1 MMHLNFILA
10 ALVAGASAVPIDT
23 TSLTS
28 LTTSIHA
35 NPAELRSVNSP
46 SSVLNTVTAPQV
58 ITSVP
63 AAAATSAKSVPS
75 SIWQH
80 HERRIL
86 NFDSVRLPKTSVGA
100 VPLPPFG
107 NGDKTIAVRAV
118 TDPVGSITTVTV
130 PLPTATPPNAHI
142 PRAGVHVTIRADAAA
157 GGSVSAADV
166 EAGCEGEVNAELH
179 ARTVGLS
186 RTAAVVPRPHTTV
199 TLNSIKVRHDTIPT
213 GTANVV
219 DAAPKVTGAAAAA
232 VHASA
237 RLSAV

>member
-23 TSLTS
+23 TSLAS

-75 SIWQH
+75 SIWQQ
-80 HERRIL
+80 HERRVL
-86 NFDSVRLPKTSVGA
+86 DFDSVRLPKTSVGA

-107 NGDKTIAVRAV
+107 NGDKTIAVRAA
-118 TDPVGSITTVTV
+118 TDPVGSIPTVIV
-130 PLPTATPPNAHI
+130 PLPTATPPNAHL
-142 PRAGVHVTIRADAAA
+142 PRADAAA
-157 GGSVSAADV
+157 GVSVSAADV
-166 EAGCEGEVNAELH
+166 ETGCEGEVNAELH

-199 TLNSIKVRHDTIPT
+199 TLNSIKVRHVTIPT
-213 GTANVV
+213 GAANVV
-219 DAAPKVTGAAAAA
+219 DVAPKVTGTAAAA

-237 RLSAV
+237 YLSAA